1 MQTLKGRTCVFAGAT
16 AGDGVAAVKLLCAGG
31 MNVIMMTH
39 MAERA
44 QKLVD
49 EINDMQLPGR
59 CIAVGALES
68 GPAEEDPS
76 TYERIAREFGS
87 VDVLIANTGATG
99 RDVPM
104 EEVAPSDLMHSIE
117 HLVGGAYGMLHAALP
132 FLRRSRAPRVI
143 FMTTVEGT
151 QGGVHESFENAV
163 AKGAVH
169 SLTLNAAARLARDGI
184 TVNCISKGA
193 IPRIE
198 GVNPGDVDPSK
209 MLDRIPMGRLG
220 TPDDLG
226 ELICFLASEESSYI
240 TGQTIAVSGGLEL
253 LF

>member
-1 MQTLKGRTCVFAGAT
+1 
-16 AGDGVAAVKLLCAGG
+16 
-31 MNVIMMTH
+31 
-39 MAERA
+39 
-44 QKLVD
+44 
-49 EINDMQLPGR
+49 
-59 CIAVGALES
+59 
-68 GPAEEDPS
+68 
-76 TYERIAREFGS
+76 
-87 VDVLIANTGATG
+87 
-99 RDVPM
+99 
-104 EEVAPSDLMHSIE
+104 
-117 HLVGGAYGMLHAALP
+117 
-132 FLRRSRAPRVI
+132 
-143 FMTTVEGT
+143 MTTVEGT

-198 GVNPGDVDPSK
+198 GVNPGDTDPSK

-226 ELICFLASEESSYI
+226 ELICFLASEESAYI

-253 LF
+253 RD